1 MIARLQQVQLVT
13 TEIDAKVQAL
23 SSDYDASLDEFSSL
37 FYKLTTD
44 FETEFDRY
52 RLDEVVVAAIAPL
65 VCQTLFM
72 NVFHNFMMFYQ
83 VRRMVAQWQPM
94 EDPKAFISTFRNWR
108 RALRVNVDET
118 PSDTQV
124 DFYGTRASAATP
136 VQMYALVIICV
147 CPSTDFVFQQRKAYD
162 TI

>member
-37 FYKLTTD
+37 FYKLTTE
-44 FETEFDRY
+44 FGTEFDRY

-65 VCQTLFM
+65 VCQTLYV
-72 NVFHNFMMFYQ
+72 NVFNMLMVFSQ

-108 RALRVNVDET
+108 RALRVNVDEP

-124 DFYGTRASAATP
+124 DIYGTRASVATTI
-136 VQMYALVIICV
+136 QMYASLVICV
-147 CPSTDFVFQQRKAYD
+147 GPPNNFAF
-162 TI
+162 

>member
-37 FYKLTTD
+37 FYKLTTE

-65 VCQTLFM
+65 VCQTLFV
-72 NVFHNFMMFYQ
+72 NVFNNLTMIY
-83 VRRMVAQWQPM
+83 
-94 EDPKAFISTFRNWR
+94 
-108 RALRVNVDET
+108 
-118 PSDTQV
+118 
-124 DFYGTRASAATP
+124 
-136 VQMYALVIICV
+136 
-147 CPSTDFVFQQRKAYD
+147 
-162 TI
+162 